1 MARPPSTEKAMSNSI
16 ADLDTVAL
24 AAAIATREISPVQAV
39 EATLARI
46 EQGKRLNAFVT
57 VAAEQAR
64 AAARAMMPRWQA
76 PGALPPLFG
85 VPFTAKD
92 LTPTAGIRT
101 TQGSRL
107 FADVVP
113 GADAVA
119 VARLKAAGAILVG
132 KTTTPEFGHK
142 AFTQSPLFGR
152 TLNPWNNDFTCGGSS
167 GGAGVAA
174 LMGMAPL
181 ALGTDGGGSI
191 RIPAACN
198 GIVGLKATLGAIP
211 QPQVPDLF
219 GANSFIGPMA
229 RSVAEVALAWRLLRG
244 ADAMD
249 PYGQQPLPQR
259 EARPLS
265 GLRVAFLPRCASPH
279 VHSEVAA
286 TAAAA
291 ANAMAALGC
300 VVEEIELDF
309 ASFEAPYLVML
320 QSSVAARIARFL
332 PTHRADMEESLA
344 ITAEKGLR
352 HSAVDLQNAAAARSD
367 LFRKLQAVFT
377 RFDVLLSPVMTAPPL
392 PVDTDPH
399 AHVVIEGV
407 DCGTIRG
414 GWYPFTFP
422 MNLTGH
428 PAISQ
433 PAGLSSEGTPI
444 GVQLCGPWHSEE
456 TLLAAAAA
464 LEAALPRLPRPTLPA

>member
-1 MARPPSTEKAMSNSI
+1 MSNSI

-39 EATLARI
+39 EAALARI
-46 EQGKRLNAFVT
+46 EQGRRLNAFVT

-85 VPFTAKD
+85 VPFSVKD

-101 TQGSRL
+101 TQGSQL
-107 FADVVP
+107 FADLVP
-113 GADAVA
+113 EADALA
-119 VARLKAAGAILVG
+119 VARLKAAGGIVIG

-142 AFTQSPLFGR
+142 GFTQSPLFGR

-191 RIPAACN
+191 RIPAACS

-211 QPQVPDLF
+211 QTHVPDLF
-219 GANSFIGPMA
+219 GSNSFIGPMA
-229 RSVAEVALAWRLLRG
+229 RTVAEVALAWRLLRG
-244 ADAMD
+244 PDAMD
-249 PYGQQPLPQR
+249 PYGQSPLPDLP
-259 EARPLS
+259 ARPMQ
-265 GLRVAFLPRCASPH
+265 GLRVAFLPRCGSPH

-286 TAAAA
+286 AAALVA
-291 ANAMAALGC
+291 KRMAALGGT
-300 VVEEIELDF
+300 VEEIELDF

-320 QSSVAARIARFL
+320 QSAVAARIGRFL
-332 PTHRADMEESLA
+332 PERRGDMEESLA
-344 ITAEKGLR
+344 ITVEQGLR
-352 HSAVDLQNAAAARSD
+352 HSAIALQNAAAARSD
-367 LFRKLQAVFT
+367 LFRKLQAVFG
-377 RFDVLLSPVMTAPPL
+377 RFDVMLSPVMAAPPL
-392 PVDTDPH
+392 PVDTDTH
-399 AHVVIEGV
+399 GRITIEGV

-428 PAISQ
+428 PAISL
-433 PAGLSSEGTPI
+433 PAGLSRQNTPI
-444 GVQLCGPWHSEE
+444 GIQLCGPWHSEE

-464 LEAALPRLPRPTLPA
+464 LEAALPRPARPSLPA